1 MREDQAQ
8 RLAEIDELLVEQFI
22 SEADPRNWPGFG
34 KLPADLTR
42 EERGDAHWTRKSAVG
57 TAATLRTLHDLVDRH
72 MGNQSK
78 DPDTQGERDADLDKH
93 INRYEKD
100 AAKLLEKV
108 QAAGRK

>member
-1 MREDQAQ
+1 MREDQKA
-8 RLAEIDELLVEQFI
+8 RLDEIDELLVEQFI

-72 MGNQSK
+72 LGNVSK
-78 DPDTQGERDADLDKH
+78 DPGTQEGRDDDLDNK
-93 INRYEKD
+93 INKYEQE
-100 AAKLLEKV
+100 AARLLEKV
-108 QAAGRK
+108 QAVGRK